1 MCKEDRCVG
10 LGQKRLHKGGGNCL
24 KNLKRGWNRKEGKEN
39 KDFKKKGGGAQTG
52 LGCLRAGTTL
62 RTMRNL
68 EEILRIF
75 VFRPY
80 KKGKVFHTSVDL
92 EGTPNPIPDRFFLC
106 IYL

>member
-1 MCKEDRCVG
+1 MLD

-24 KNLKRGWNRKEGKEN
+24 KNPKWGWNRKEGKEN

-52 LGCLRAGTTL
+52 SGCLRAGTTL

-75 VFRPY
+75 VFTDLI
-80 KKGKVFHTSVDL
+80 KKVKFSTPVSILKGLQTQFLIDFFFAFTSD
-92 EGTPNPIPDRFFLC
+92 C
-106 IYL
+106 SC